1 MYISKIHKDTY
12 TSLCSLSI
20 ARYVHICY
28 TKTVIKRERDTVD
41 TAQEATAGTDTRA
54 APLPSIL
61 NGGITMNTI
70 EISTQVQNLREYR
83 RMAEEIQAEIDS
95 IQDSLKSLMTAQN
108 VDYLDGP
115 DFKIT
120 WKSVSTSRLD
130 GKALKAEL
138 PELAARFTK
147 TTTSRRFV
155 VA

>member
-1 MYISKIHKDTY
+1 
-12 TSLCSLSI
+12 
-20 ARYVHICY
+20 
-28 TKTVIKRERDTVD
+28 
-41 TAQEATAGTDTRA
+41 
-54 APLPSIL
+54 
-61 NGGITMNTI
+61 MNTI
-70 EISTQVQNLREYR
+70 EISTQVQNLREFR
-83 RMAEEIQAEIDS
+83 RMAEEIQAEIDA